1 MGYIYKITN
10 SINGK
15 IYVGQTFRDVQ
26 ERFKEHLR
34 MGRKEKVGY
43 KSRLYYAIKKYG
55 KDAFSVD
62 TLEECPDN
70 KLNERE
76 IYWIEKLDAF
86 ENGYNISLGVQKEP
100 KYHSADILT
109 LWQQGY
115 SAREIGNIVGI
126 STQIVTKR
134 LKENRITKS
143 EIISRGNKKE
153 HSTRKHKA
161 VVRISLDGTETKI
174 YQSLLDASKDTNA
187 STGGICEVCQGKKNL
202 AGGYRWAYYE
212 GEETLK
218 DIKPISITH
227 CIREVHQYTKDGQ
240 YIRSFS
246 SLSDAR
252 KFMGK
257 TTVNTIMV
265 ACRDITRTAYGY
277 RWSYEKQDILQV
289 S

>member
-15 IYVGQTFRDVQ
+15 IYVGQTFRNVQ

-34 MGRKEKVGY
+34 MGRKEEVGY
-43 KSRLYYAIKKYG
+43 KSLLYYAIKKYG

-62 TLEECPDN
+62 TLEECPDD

-76 IYWIEKLDAF
+76 IYWIDTLGTC
-86 ENGYNISLGVQKEP
+86 ENGYNISRGVQKEP
-100 KYHSADILT
+100 KYHSADILR

-115 SAREIGNIVGI
+115 CTKEISNIVDISKQIVIKRLRENGVTSKEIMSRGSLIGN
-126 STQIVTKR
+126 T
-134 LKENRITKS
+134 NR
-143 EIISRGNKKE
+143 
-153 HSTRKHKA
+153 RK
-161 VVRISLDGTETKI
+161 VIRFSP
-174 YQSLLDASKDTNA
+174 DASDIVIYNSMTDA
-187 STGGICEVCQGKKNL
+187 SRENHITVAQITMVCRGERNF
-202 AGGYRWAYYE
+202 AGGYRWVYYE

-218 DIKPISITH
+218 DIKPMSITH
-227 CIREVHQYTKDGQ
+227 CVREVHQYTKDGQ

-257 TTVNTIMV
+257 TTVNTIMI
-265 ACRDITRTAYGY
+265 ACRDITHTAYGY
-277 RWSYEKQDILQV
+277 RWSYEKQDILKV

>member
-34 MGRKEKVGY
+34 MGRKDKVGY
-43 KSRLYYAIKKYG
+43 KSLLYYAIKKYG

-62 TLEECPDN
+62 TLEECPDEL
-70 KLNERE
+70 LNDRE
-76 IYWIEKLDAF
+76 AYWIKTLDTQKQ
-86 ENGYNISLGVQKEP
+86 GYNISLAVQKGS
-100 KYHSADILT
+100 KYRISDIAT
-109 LWQQGY
+109 LWEEGY
-115 SAREIGNIVGI
+115 CAKEIAKTVGI
-126 STQIVTKR
+126 SKQIVLDR
-134 LKENRITKS
+134 LHDCGITSKD
-143 EIISRGNKKE
+143 IMSRGNTKGNIKR
-153 HSTRKHKA
+153 RKI
-161 VVRISLDGTETKI
+161 VRVSADGTTKI
-174 YQSLLDASKDTNA
+174 YNSVTEASRENNILT
-187 STGGICEVCQGKKNL
+187 SGICAVCRGDRNF

-227 CIREVHQYTKDGQ
+227 CIKEVHQYTKDGQ

-252 KFMGK
+252 KFMSK
-257 TTVNTIMV
+257 TTINTIMI

-277 RWSYEKQDILQV
+277 RWSYEKQDILKL